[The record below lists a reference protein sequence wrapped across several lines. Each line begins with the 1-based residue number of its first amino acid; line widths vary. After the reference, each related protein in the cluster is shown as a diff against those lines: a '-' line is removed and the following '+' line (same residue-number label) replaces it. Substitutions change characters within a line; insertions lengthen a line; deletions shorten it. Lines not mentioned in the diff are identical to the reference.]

1 LELKDKVPPHN
12 KDAEKATLGALLQ
25 DAEAMDI
32 VLRYIRPKDFFSSR
46 NSTIFEAMLS
56 LYQKGESYDLI
67 TLSENLNS
75 QGKLDAAGGTSYI
88 ASLSEAVPTSANI
101 EYYSKLVQETSIKRS
116 MIKISSEIISDA
128 YQPTSQSRELLEE
141 AEKKIFQLTD
151 DRQIGAY
158 KSAKEIIPEA
168 FDHIQKMYKTKNA
181 FTGVPTGYSEL
192 DNFTGGFQKSQL
204 IILAARP
211 SIGKTTFALNL
222 AAHMAFSE
230 NIPVGFFSLEM
241 PYLSV
246 FERLIASET
255 RIDFQKVRSGHLRR
269 SEITDLAHAGDRIND
284 APFYIDDSPDMKL
297 LDLRAQARR
306 MKAKEDIQIIFIDYL
321 TLIHAEDKSI
331 ARHEQVAEI
340 SRSLKGLAR
349 ELKIPVVALSQ
360 VSRDTEGKRPQLS
373 NLRESGSLEQD
384 ADVVMFIHRE
394 RGLEKT
400 MEEDHGE
407 GVPTEL
413 ILAKQRNGPTG
424 TIPLLFFK
432 QFTRFEAPVQ
442 GDFA

>member
-1 LELKDKVPPHN
+1 L
-12 KDAEKATLGALLQ
+12 
-25 DAEAMDI
+25 
-32 VLRYIRPKDFFSSR
+32 
-46 NSTIFEAMLS
+46 TIF
-56 LYQKGESYDLI
+56 
-67 TLSENLNS
+67 
-75 QGKLDAAGGTSYI
+75 
-88 ASLSEAVPTSANI
+88 
-101 EYYSKLVQETSIKRS
+101 R
-116 MIKISSEIISDA
+116 
-128 YQPTSQSRELLEE
+128 
-141 AEKKIFQLTD
+141 
-151 DRQIGAY
+151 
-158 KSAKEIIPEA
+158 
-168 FDHIQKMYKTKNA
+168 KMYKTRNA
-181 FTGVPTGYSEL
+181 FTGIPTGYPEL
-192 DNFTGGFQKSQL
+192 DSFTGGFQKSQL
-204 IILAARP
+204 VILAARP

-384 ADVVMFIHRE
+384 ADVVMFIHR
-394 RGLEKT
+394 RGGWKKLLKKT
-400 MEEDHGE
+400 RVKEY
-407 GVPTEL
+407 P
-413 ILAKQRNGPTG
+413 QN
-424 TIPLLFFK
+424 
-432 QFTRFEAPVQ
+432 
-442 GDFA
+442 